1 MGDRLPAHHY
11 IINAAY
17 AEDWRV
23 IRFIDNTAVQS
34 CHPAGSGPVGPEDGS
49 RRPRRQHTYL
59 IQRAFYR

>member
-11 IINAAY
+11 IINVAY

-49 RRPRRQHTYL
+49 RRP
-59 IQRAFYR
+59 